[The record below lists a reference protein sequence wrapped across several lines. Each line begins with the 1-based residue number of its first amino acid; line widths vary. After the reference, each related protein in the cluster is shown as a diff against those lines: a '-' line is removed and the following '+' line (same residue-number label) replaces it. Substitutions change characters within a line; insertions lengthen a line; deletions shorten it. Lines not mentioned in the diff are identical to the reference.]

1 MWPNPEETADLATF
15 TEEILNGKLHFSF
28 SVKQFLDVN
37 SKATNWAVLSETNRP
52 SLVPG
57 IMTRMI
63 SFWKH
68 LQDSPNPIVEGR
80 VKLSKTLHEENHYS
94 WFTGLWKVAKVLG
107 ETTDFLAST
116 VQRIL
121 ALRRILENSSWV
133 KYSQDKL
140 RLYTT
145 LKERPGFETYLI
157 LNNPKLRQA
166 ITKLRISVPKLP
178 IETSCYDQKHKLKDS
193 APYVVKG

>member
-1 MWPNPEETADLATF
+1 MWANSEETADLATF
-15 TEEILNGKLHFSF
+15 TKEILNGKLHFSCN
-28 SVKQFLDVN
+28 VKRFLGVN
-37 SKATNWAVLSETNRP
+37 SKVTNWAVLRETNRP
-52 SLVPG
+52 SLIPG

-68 LQDSPNPIVEGR
+68 LQDSPNPIVEER

-94 WFTGLWKVAKVLG
+94 WFTGLSKVAKVLG

-116 VQRIL
+116 VQTIL

-133 KYSQDKL
+133 KFSQDKL

-178 IETSCYDQKHKLKDS
+178 IETSCYDQKHKLKDF

>member
-1 MWPNPEETADLATF
+1 MKLIDLPW
-15 TEEILNGKLHFSF
+15 S
-28 SVKQFLDVN
+28 QD
-37 SKATNWAVLSETNRP
+37 
-52 SLVPG
+52 

-68 LQDSPNPIVEGR
+68 LQDSPNPIVEER
-80 VKLSKTLHEENHYS
+80 VKLSKTFHEENHYS

-116 VQRIL
+116 VQRTL

-140 RLYTT
+140 RLYAA
-145 LKERPGFETYLI
+145 LKERPGFETDLI

-166 ITKLRISVPKLP
+166 ITKLRISVPNYLLELAVMTRNTNWKSLP
-178 IETSCYDQKHKLKDS
+178 LTLSKDR
-193 APYVVKG
+193 